1 MPSLL
6 TVLRD
11 PSSRRPDP
19 EPAAVDL
26 FRVVA
31 IGTAAWGLA
40 LVGAVVVHLAT
51 ATDASRWIQ
60 VAIAGLALGGLGL
73 LWSAHNRARWQSE
86 RG

>member
-26 FRVVA
+26 FRVIAV
-31 IGTAAWGLA
+31 GTVVWALV
-40 LVGAVVVHLAT
+40 LVGALVVLLAT
-51 ATDASRWIQ
+51 ELDAQLWVQVAAVGVILGGIGLAWARKNRSRWQ
-60 VAIAGLALGGLGL
+60 T
-73 LWSAHNRARWQSE
+73 E

>member
-19 EPAAVDL
+19 EPTAVDL
-26 FRVVA
+26 FRVVV
-31 IGTAAWGLA
+31 IGSVVWALA
-40 LVGAVVVHLAT
+40 LVAAVVVHLAT
-51 ATDASRWIQ
+51 DTDATRWIQ
-60 VAIAGLALGGLGL
+60 VAAAGLALGGVGL
-73 LWSAHNRARWQSE
+73 AWSARNRTRWQTE

>member
-31 IGTAAWGLA
+31 IGTLVWAGV
-40 LVGAVVVHLAT
+40 LVGAAVVHLAT
-51 ATDASRWIQ
+51 ATDATRWIQ
-60 VAIAGLALGGLGL
+60 IACAGLALGGLGM
-73 LWSAHNRARWQSE
+73 LWSARNRARWQSE

>member
-19 EPAAVDL
+19 EPLAVDL
-26 FRVVA
+26 FRVIAV
-31 IGTAAWGLA
+31 GTAIWGAVL
-40 LVGAVVVHLAT
+40 LGAVVVHLTT
-51 ATDASRWIQ
+51 ATDAARWVQ
-60 VAIAGLALGGLGL
+60 VACAGLALGGIGL
-73 LWSAHNRARWQSE
+73 AWSARNRKRWQSE